1 MSIETQERSQSS
13 RFSVIHTIEE
23 PHCMQWHQLLSIERT
38 AACSPLASI
47 EFNDKLYIF
56 YTKESHDQPLS
67 LGYIVLSTQLDGHAI
82 FIESRNNI
90 AVQGLTRAR
99 QAVSVFNGSLYCF
112 FTANDLSV
120 RYLTFNGDQW
130 SSVRVVPDLLTSDAP
145 AVFNNG
151 DTLYLA
157 VRGSESTTLFH
168 KELWR
173 DRWGDTLEAN
183 SIELKGSPS
192 LCAYQPHPGSAKLY
206 AGFRGV
212 DDKLY
217 ISSLLHNQ
225 WSPAY
230 TNLAIDLHDS
240 VSIFAGRKGLYHAT
254 LKSPSHACLVGVHP
268 FSSTEPVMLNESVET
283 YVSTPC
289 FVPYRNQLY
298 LIGQRPCNNI
308 GLSIFNGSCHSGHE
322 QLPDFPL
329 PVPE

>member
-1 MSIETQERSQSS
+1 MSIETQESSQPTH
-13 RFSVIHTIEE
+13 FSAIHTIEE
-23 PHCMQWHQLLSIERT
+23 PHCPQWYQLLSIERA

-56 YTKESHDQPLS
+56 YTKESPDQPLS

-130 SSVRVVPDLLTSDAP
+130 SSVRVVPDLFTSDAP
-145 AVFNNG
+145 AVLNNG

-157 VRGSESTTLFH
+157 VRGNESNTLLH

-173 DRWGDTLEAN
+173 DRWTDTLEAN
-183 SIELKGSPS
+183 TIQLKGSPS
-192 LCAYQPHPGSAKLY
+192 LCARQSRPGSPNLFV
-206 AGFRGV
+206 GFRGV

-217 ISSLLHNQ
+217 ISKLLHNT

-230 TNLAIDLHDS
+230 PSLAIDLHGS
-240 VSIFAGRKGLYHAT
+240 VSLFAGRKKLFHAT
-254 LKSPSHACLVGVHP
+254 LKSPSRTCLVGVHS
-268 FSSTEPVMLNESVET
+268 FNSTEPMVLNETVET
-283 YVSTPC
+283 YTSTPC
-289 FVPYRNQLY
+289 FVLYRNKLY
-298 LIGQRPCNNI
+298 LIGQRPCNYI
-308 GLSIFNGSCHSGHE
+308 GLSIFNAACHRRHE
-322 QLPDFPL
+322 NLPDFPA
-329 PVPE
+329 PAPE